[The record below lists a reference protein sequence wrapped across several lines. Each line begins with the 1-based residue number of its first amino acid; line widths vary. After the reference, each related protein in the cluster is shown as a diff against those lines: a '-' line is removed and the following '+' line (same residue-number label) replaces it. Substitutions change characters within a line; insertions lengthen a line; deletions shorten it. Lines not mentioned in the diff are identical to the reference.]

1 MLISLF
7 GLVNV
12 ASQIEIS
19 SVCEWLPCSVCA
31 KADYCTRLV
40 KRTKV
45 PFIISDKV
53 GHPCEMVIN
62 AGRSG
67 F

>member
-1 MLISLF
+1 M
-7 GLVNV
+7 N
-12 ASQIEIS
+12 E
-19 SVCEWLPCSVCA
+19 LPCTSAIGAGA

-62 AGRSG
+62 AGRSMVKPYK
-67 F
+67 

>member
-1 MLISLF
+1 MNES
-7 GLVNV
+7 
-12 ASQIEIS
+12 
-19 SVCEWLPCSVCA
+19 PCTSATGAGA

-53 GHPCEMVIN
+53 VHPCEMVIN
-62 AGRSG
+62 AGRSMEKPYK
-67 F
+67 

>member
-1 MLISLF
+1 M
-7 GLVNV
+7 N
-12 ASQIEIS
+12 E
-19 SVCEWLPCSVCA
+19 LPCTSAIWAGA

-53 GHPCEMVIN
+53 VHPCEMVIN